1 MKTAISKIAIAA
13 ATVTLIAAPS
23 LASAAHRH
31 HDRDR
36 YQDRRYEQSRYDS
49 CRSDRKHSGNTG
61 TVVGALGGALVGNSL
76 SHGNKTGGT
85 LLGAG
90 VGALAGHQIGKSS
103 KHC

>member
-1 MKTAISKIAIAA
+1 MKTTMSKIAIAA

-23 LASAAHRH
+23 LASAAQRH
-31 HDRDR
+31 HYRDH
-36 YQDRRYEQSRYDS
+36 DRRYEHSRYDS
-49 CRSDRKHSGNTG
+49 CRSSRKHSGNTG

>member
-1 MKTAISKIAIAA
+1 MKTAISKIAVAA
-13 ATVTLIAAPS
+13 ATLTLVAAPS
-23 LASAAHRH
+23 LASAQPRH
-31 HDRDR
+31 HHRD
-36 YQDRRYEQSRYDS
+36 YDRRYEQTRYDN